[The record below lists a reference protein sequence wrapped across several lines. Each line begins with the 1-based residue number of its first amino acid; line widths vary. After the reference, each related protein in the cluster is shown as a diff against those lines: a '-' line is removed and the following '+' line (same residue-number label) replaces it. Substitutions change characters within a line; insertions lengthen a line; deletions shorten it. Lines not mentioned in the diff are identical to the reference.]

1 MVIWLLSTTGA
12 WAVERVHGKTLTHAC
27 CTDCHDWL
35 AVFQIG
41 LPGPLGMILTGI
53 AIGNI
58 NSGHLVRGLPS
69 SWSKE
74 LRAIALAIIFL
85 RSGLEL
91 DLRVGQACFCN
102 ILQDLLTREN
112 TPRRIS
118 TDLPLHV
125 DLYVA
130 QSSSQMTVSLLPFIM
145 QHVSDVCTIVLQ
157 PRCSHHC
164 TSQAKPPQAPAKQL
178 LDQAVGSGCRIRM
191 LTGSRKPLSGRPHH
205 SSHTMS

>member
-12 WAVERVHGKTLTHAC
+12 WAVERVCSKALIQAYRNAF
-27 CTDCHDWL
+27 HDWL
-35 AVFQIG
+35 PVIQVG

-91 DLRVGQACFCN
+91 DLQVGHPYLCKICYTCEDTLKGN
-102 ILQDLLTREN
+102 KI
-112 TPRRIS
+112 
-118 TDLPLHV
+118 
-125 DLYVA
+125 
-130 QSSSQMTVSLLPFIM
+130 
-145 QHVSDVCTIVLQ
+145 
-157 PRCSHHC
+157 
-164 TSQAKPPQAPAKQL
+164 
-178 LDQAVGSGCRIRM
+178 G
-191 LTGSRKPLSGRPHH
+191 
-205 SSHTMS
+205 